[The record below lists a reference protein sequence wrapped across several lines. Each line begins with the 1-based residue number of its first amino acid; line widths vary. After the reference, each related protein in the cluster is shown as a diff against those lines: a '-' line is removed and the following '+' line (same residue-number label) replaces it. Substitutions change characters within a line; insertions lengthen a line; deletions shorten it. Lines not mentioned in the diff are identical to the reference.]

1 MSTILTVNSIT
12 KLSKYNLVVCSTNH
26 FMTNLSF
33 TPWIVVFF
41 LFRGFS
47 SSVIVLY
54 GDDN

>member
-33 TPWIVVFF
+33 TPWMIFVFRCYF
-41 LFRGFS
+41 HNIIF
-47 SSVIVLY
+47 VY
-54 GDDN
+54 DDYN